1 MAAFGRQEATQCGEF
16 MGIEPTGKRVEL
28 RYMDFWKVKDGK
40 IVDNWA
46 MVDFPHVLPQS
57 ASIRSAAT
65 AGKSTNSGRKRPPRP
80 AKLRK
85 STRLR
90 SGDLTAAPVHLDPR
104 SSPARRSKLSTTA

>member
-1 MAAFGRQEATQCGEF
+1 
-16 MGIEPTGKRVEL
+16 
-28 RYMDFWKVKDGK
+28 MDFWKVKDGK

-46 MVDFPHVLPQS
+46 MVDFPHVLRAVRVDPF
-57 ASIRSAAT
+57 
-65 AGKSTNSGRKRPPRP
+65 GGHGWEEYDSGRKRPPRP